1 MSDTKTIA
9 RDIARAI
16 KEEPKGKTSPFDT
29 TATVSRI
36 EGGTAWVQI
45 PGGVDETPV
54 QLTVNAK
61 EGDAVQIRVAGGKAW
76 ITGNGTN
83 PPTDDTRANEANET
97 AIYAQTIAE
106 NAEGSARRASLAAEV
121 AEAKAQS
128 ASDAAD
134 EAWEKADDAEIAAGQ
149 AQTSAQTANSAA
161 NGALTS
167 LSTVQDVIGM
177 LNWAQENASY
187 SLTQDTDIVPG
198 KTYWTRSGAGT
209 EADPYVYTPVTNP
222 VKTDLNI
229 YYEISGVDEA
239 MADYINTHLAL
250 TDEGLSVLKASNG
263 WRVLIKNDGVY
274 IIDDLGRVVAKY
286 KESITLGN
294 DDGSQSFM
302 KEDYHSLQ
310 LFDKKNAE
318 ILNCDEYDS
327 DSTYEVGDMVYR
339 MDGGT
344 KLYYKCKTA
353 ITVPIAWDSTYWE
366 RLYPSAY
373 FHVSDLKDAH
383 GIAEITETVSVE
395 SEGRTYVDVN
405 YPISGTDVYVS
416 VNGSDATVASWTIG
430 GKRVTISQPALHA
443 GDVVVITYETNDDSD
458 MFACTFGRRKTGSN
472 VGAMSVAMGQNVEA
486 SGINSHAEGC
496 STASGTFSHAEGY
509 ETTAS
514 DFCSHAEGYHTTASR
529 STSHAEGFGTTAS
542 EDNSHAEGYKT
553 KASGED
559 SHAEG
564 NQTVASGS
572 TSHAEG
578 EHTIASG
585 GASHAEGSYTEA
597 SGIESHAQNRGT
609 IAAKSN
615 QTAIGK
621 YNEEDTESDPQKQ
634 KALIIGN
641 GTSNNY
647 RSNAFTVDWQGNVWT
662 AGTITEN
669 NGTRDI
675 DLNISEATIQKYVN
689 LGMSLT

>member
-1 MSDTKTIA
+1 MANQPVA
-9 RDIARAI
+9 RDTMELASV
-16 KEEPKGKTSPFDT
+16 K
-29 TATVSRI
+29 
-36 EGGTAWVQI
+36 
-45 PGGVDETPV
+45 
-54 QLTVNAK
+54 TVNDAAMYSKAIIDDMEEVADQAHTSLTGILEDALEAHTLAGEAK
-61 EGDAVQIRVAGGKAW
+61 ES
-76 ITGNGTN
+76 
-83 PPTDDTRANEANET
+83 
-97 AIYAQTIAE
+97 AE
-106 NAEGSARRASLAAEV
+106 NASEYAAR
-121 AEAKAQS
+121 
-128 ASDAAD
+128 
-134 EAWEKADDAEIAAGQ
+134 
-149 AQTSAQTANSAA
+149 
-161 NGALTS
+161 ALGN
-167 LSTVQDVIGM
+167 LSTVQSVTETLSWITQHGTM
-177 LNWAQENASY
+177 TN
-187 SLTQDTDIVPG
+187 TQDLTPPETALDPTHVYFVRDNNGDYEVGNYHYSVVTEPDVADIS
-198 KTYWTRSGAGT
+198 TY
-209 EADPYVYTPVTNP
+209 YVLSI
-222 VKTDLNI
+222 DESLNN
-229 YYEISGVDEA
+229 YVG
-239 MADYINTHLAL
+239 THLAL
-250 TDEGLSVLKASNG
+250 TDEGLSVLKAANG

-286 KESITLGN
+286 KDSITLGN

-318 ILNCDEYDS
+318 ILNCDKYDS
-327 DSTYEVGDMVYR
+327 DSTYEVSDMVYR

-383 GIAEITETVSVE
+383 GIAEITETVNIE

-430 GKRVTISQPALHA
+430 GKRVTISQPVLHA

-458 MFACTFGRRKTGSN
+458 MLAYTFGGRKTGSN

-514 DFCSHAEGYHTTASR
+514 DFGSHAEGYQTTASK
-529 STSHAEGFGTTAS
+529 SFSHAEGFKTEANGR
-542 EDNSHAEGYKT
+542 ESHAEGYFT
-553 KASGED
+553 EASGED

-564 NQTVASGS
+564 NKAVASGG

-578 EHTIASG
+578 EVTKASG
-585 GASHAEGSYTEA
+585 RESHAEGSYTEA
-597 SGIESHAQNRGT
+597 SGIASHAQNKGT
-609 IAAKSN
+609 IAAKSY
-615 QTAIGK
+615 QTAIGS
-621 YNEEDTESDPQKQ
+621 YNIEDNETTSAKQ

-647 RSNAFTVDWQGNVWT
+647 RSNAFTVDWGGNVWA
-662 AGTITEN
+662 AGKVTEN

-675 DLNISEATIQKYVN
+675 DLNISETTIQKYVD